1 MSYTCER
8 CGYTNNLKSNFR
20 RHLQRKITCKPII
33 SNISV
38 DELYQKYFNNDEK
51 VENEKRIVIAQ
62 NDSISAQ
69 NDSFFLNNC
78 SHCKRSFNR
87 KSNLNRHLKSC
98 KKKKENNEI
107 VIAVSELQEQ
117 LEIQKQLLERKEEE
131 KKSFGI
137 ELRRMLKEEFM
148 KQMKEMLEKKD
159 KEMMQLIANSGSTNI
174 KQENSNNNLF
184 VSVKLNAYD
193 KTDYSHI
200 TDQDYLECI
209 RRGNMGIPD
218 LIRKLH
224 FNPDKPE
231 NHNIYI
237 NNIKSNYIKLFNG
250 VKWDH
255 RLQYETI
262 NMMVQDN
269 ANIIEDKIEE
279 WYDTNHEFAK
289 AKYKEI
295 LDKYPRFLNR
305 LTDSKYVGK
314 KVEEEVKLVLFNF
327 KEMIIQNNKRLRLK
341 F

>member
-20 RHLQRKITCKPII
+20 RHLQRKIECKPII

-38 DELYQKYFNNDEK
+38 DEIYKKYFNNDEK

-69 NDSFFLNNC
+69 NDSLFLNNC
-78 SHCKRSFNR
+78 SHCNRSFKR
-87 KSNLNRHLKSC
+87 KSNLVRHLKTC
-98 KKKKENNEI
+98 KNKKEINEI
-107 VIAVSELQEQ
+107 ENAVVELQEQ
-117 LEIQKQLLERKEEE
+117 LDIQRQLLERKEDE
-131 KKSFGI
+131 KKAFGI

-148 KQMKEMLEKKD
+148 KQMTEMMNKKD
-159 KEMMQLIANSGSTNI
+159 KEMMQLIAKTGSTNI
-174 KQENSNNNLF
+174 KQENSNNLF

-250 VKWDH
+250 MKWDH

-279 WYDTNHEFAK
+279 WYDTNHEFSK

-314 KVEEEVKLVLFNF
+314 KVEEEVKLTLFNF
-327 KEMIIQNNKRLRLK
+327 RDMIIQNNKRLRLK